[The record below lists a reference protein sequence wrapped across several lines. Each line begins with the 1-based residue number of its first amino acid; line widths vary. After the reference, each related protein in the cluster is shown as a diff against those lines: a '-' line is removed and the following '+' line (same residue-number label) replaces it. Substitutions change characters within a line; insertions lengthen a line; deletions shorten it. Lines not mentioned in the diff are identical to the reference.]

1 MPLLPA
7 CPSIMPLL
15 PACPSIMP
23 LLPTCP
29 SIIPLLPVSCH
40 CSQHAP
46 VSCHCSQHAP
56 VSYHYSQYH
65 ATAPSMPQYHAT
77 APNMPQYHTTT
88 PSIMPLLPACPSIM
102 PLLPTCPSIIPLLP
116 VSCHCSQHAPVSCHC
131 SQHAPVSYHYSQ
143 YHATAPSMPQYHAT
157 APNMPQ
163 YHTTTPSIMPLLPAC
178 PSIMP
183 LLPTCPSI
191 IPLLPVSCH
200 CSQPQYHATAP
211 SPSIIPLLPTCPS
224 IIPLLPECPSI
235 MPLLPACPSIM
246 PLSATGLAT
255 WGKKVGRKWEQ
266 LRRSD
271 SSELLTVS
279 PGRRRHW
286 SPNNTSTSHS
296 AGTSRNRRIS
306 RVESLRNLFI
316 RAGDRNCADKDP
328 QRVTPPG
335 DAERVKEECQKG
347 LADLYQ
353 LNALLEEKN
362 PRRNL
367 EEQQLLDHLERA
379 LSCEDLLSSPN
390 SAKSKL
396 SILDEETGRRSG
408 RERAVSIGCDEIRV
422 RNVQSPLSVNELCLF
437 LNNLLLRADE
447 SGYESDSTRAGSDS
461 PRGSIKSSTSDFQ
474 TAPRPG
480 TRGASSAD
488 DLSSSLCSQV
498 EEEEKGDETLT
509 SEDIGVISEEDVE
522 TTPVPK
528 LSFSRKR
535 NSKINT
541 GIRRPPHVSAESS
554 TFLEREFKT
563 LRLARSDVGELG
575 VHVEKKDSTGRSACY
590 VITRVEPGGPA
601 DRDGR
606 FKEGDEIIKVN
617 GRRLRG
623 MSLQEARTTLNI
635 CPRDVVV
642 ARPVQNKDHAPAK
655 EKPLSQPSDAAP
667 LGTTPPTGK
676 GLTGMKKFSYQFD
689 PVTPRLRNTP
699 RPIAGTLPRRPKSL
713 TMSLLTVTFQKGPGK
728 KSLGFSVV
736 GGQDSPKGSM
746 GIFVK
751 TVFQSGQA
759 AEDGSLKEGDE
770 ILTVNGSSLQ
780 GLTHAEAI
788 TAFKNI
794 KEGQV
799 LLHVGRRDPQ
809 NKSDQTAGHL
819 TDQGHILFTKAR
831 LTSLSHVTTLTS
843 STEQYLRIGHDHV
856 GEGPSPRTTQRRYDN
871 HRYRPMII
879 GTEVYNKLN
888 LCDTP
893 ADRKRDLVTVF
904 MDVTAW
910 IEIKFGK

>member
-1 MPLLPA
+1 MYCTPLTIPVEFKVVDWRLQHFLRAVKPLLLA
-7 CPSIMPLL
+7 GHKMRLFKRRCSDPSPQLVSLSPLSQDTL
-15 PACPSIMP
+15 HDV
-23 LLPTCP
+23 
-29 SIIPLLPVSCH
+29 IPD
-40 CSQHAP
+40 AP
-46 VSCHCSQHAP
+46 Q
-56 VSYHYSQYH
+56 
-65 ATAPSMPQYHAT
+65 
-77 APNMPQYHTTT
+77 T
-88 PSIMPLLPACPSIM
+88 PSKHKSQTSNGLPNVRRSI
-102 PLLPTCPSIIPLLP
+102 S
-116 VSCHCSQHAPVSCHC
+116 
-131 SQHAPVSYHYSQ
+131 
-143 YHATAPSMPQYHAT
+143 
-157 APNMPQ
+157 
-163 YHTTTPSIMPLLPAC
+163 TPSE
-178 PSIMP
+178 
-183 LLPTCPSI
+183 
-191 IPLLPVSCH
+191 VS
-200 CSQPQYHATAP
+200 PKAVKK
-211 SPSIIPLLPTCPS
+211 
-224 IIPLLPECPSI
+224 
-235 MPLLPACPSIM
+235 
-246 PLSATGLAT
+246 GLAT

-286 SPNNTSTSHS
+286 SPNNTSVSHS

-316 RAGDRNCADKDP
+316 RTGDRNCVDKETNTDP
-328 QRVTPPG
+328 ERVTPPS

-362 PRRNL
+362 PRRSL
-367 EEQQLLDHLERA
+367 EEQQMLEHLERA

-390 SAKSKL
+390 SVKSKL

-480 TRGASSAD
+480 PKGASSAD
-488 DLSSSLCSQV
+488 DLNSSLCSQV

-509 SEDIGVISEEDVE
+509 LEDIGVISEEDVE

-541 GIRRPPHVSAESS
+541 GIRRGDVRRPPHVSFSSSSAESRPRSS

-563 LRLARSDVGELG
+563 LRLARSDMGELG
-575 VHVEKKDSTGRSACY
+575 VHVEKDSTGRSACY

-623 MSLQEARTTLNI
+623 MTLQEAHTTLNI

-667 LGTTPPTGK
+667 LGTTPPSGK

-799 LLHVGRRDPQ
+799 VLHVGRRDPQ
-809 NKSDQTAGHL
+809 NK
-819 TDQGHILFTKAR
+819 
-831 LTSLSHVTTLTS
+831 
-843 STEQYLRIGHDHV
+843 
-856 GEGPSPRTTQRRYDN
+856 RT
-871 HRYRPMII
+871 
-879 GTEVYNKLN
+879 NKSKS
-888 LCDTP
+888 CD
-893 ADRKRDLVTVF
+893 DL
-904 MDVTAW
+904 D
-910 IEIKFGK
+910 KFN

>member
-1 MPLLPA
+1 MRLFKRRCSDPSPQLVSLSPLFQDTLHDVIPDAPHKSQTSNGLPNVRR
-7 CPSIMPLL
+7 SI
-15 PACPSIMP
+15 S
-23 LLPTCP
+23 
-29 SIIPLLPVSCH
+29 
-40 CSQHAP
+40 
-46 VSCHCSQHAP
+46 
-56 VSYHYSQYH
+56 
-65 ATAPSMPQYHAT
+65 
-77 APNMPQYHTTT
+77 T
-88 PSIMPLLPACPSIM
+88 PSE
-102 PLLPTCPSIIPLLP
+102 
-116 VSCHCSQHAPVSCHC
+116 VSPKAVKK
-131 SQHAPVSYHYSQ
+131 
-143 YHATAPSMPQYHAT
+143 
-157 APNMPQ
+157 
-163 YHTTTPSIMPLLPAC
+163 
-178 PSIMP
+178 
-183 LLPTCPSI
+183 
-191 IPLLPVSCH
+191 
-200 CSQPQYHATAP
+200 
-211 SPSIIPLLPTCPS
+211 
-224 IIPLLPECPSI
+224 
-235 MPLLPACPSIM
+235 
-246 PLSATGLAT
+246 GLAT

-286 SPNNTSTSHS
+286 SPNNTPASHS
-296 AGTSRNRRIS
+296 AGTSRTRRIS
-306 RVESLRNLFI
+306 RVESLRNLFV
-316 RAGDRNCADKDP
+316 RADP
-328 QRVTPPG
+328 QRVAPPG

-362 PRRNL
+362 PRRSL

-379 LSCEDLLSSPN
+379 LSCEDLLSSP
-390 SAKSKL
+390 SSVKSKL
-396 SILDEETGRRSG
+396 SVLDEETGRRSG
-408 RERAVSIGCDEIRV
+408 RERAVSVGCDETRV
-422 RNVQSPLSVNELCLF
+422 RNAQSPLSVNELCLF

-474 TAPRPG
+474 TAPRPVP
-480 TRGASSAD
+480 RGASSAD
-488 DLSSSLCSQV
+488 DLTSSLCSQV
-498 EEEEKGDETLT
+498 
-509 SEDIGVISEEDVE
+509 EDIGVISEEDVE

-541 GIRRPPHVSAESS
+541 GIRRPPHVSFSSS

-606 FKEGDEIIKVN
+606 FREGDEIIKVN

-642 ARPVQNKDHAPAK
+642 ARPVQNK
-655 EKPLSQPSDAAP
+655 EKPPSQPSDAAP
-667 LGTTPPTGK
+667 LGATPPTGK
-676 GLTGMKKFSYQFD
+676 GLDGNEEVLIPVRPRD
-689 PVTPRLRNTP
+689 PTTQGHTPP
-699 RPIAGTLPRRPKSL
+699 R
-713 TMSLLTVTFQKGPGK
+713 PGK

-799 LLHVGRRDPQ
+799 VLHVGRRDPQ
-809 NKSDQTAGHL
+809 NKRTPS
-819 TDQGHILFTKAR
+819 TKAD
-831 LTSLSHVTTLTS
+831 LSVQFPVTS
-843 STEQYLRIGHDHV
+843 SQTHNLSEHSWVRNT
-856 GEGPSPRTTQRRYDN
+856 SPIVACHTTQ
-871 HRYRPMII
+871 H
-879 GTEVYNKLN
+879 
-888 LCDTP
+888 
-893 ADRKRDLVTVF
+893 
-904 MDVTAW
+904 
-910 IEIKFGK
+910 

>member
-1 MPLLPA
+1 MYCTPLTIPVEFKVVDWRLQHFLRAVKPLLLAGSVIHSRLGDLGA
-7 CPSIMPLL
+7 CTRHELSRVLQVVSRVNTGVAWRLGCLYKARTITSVAGSITCQYRGSLETWVLVQDTNYHECCRHKMRLFKRRCSDPSPQLVSLSPLSQDTLHDVIPDAPQTPSKHKSQTSNGLPNVRRSISTSSEVSPKAVKKAFPSMPML
-15 PACPSIMP
+15 PAP
-23 LLPTCP
+23 
-29 SIIPLLPVSCH
+29 CH
-40 CSQHAP
+40 CSQH
-46 VSCHCSQHAP
+46 
-56 VSYHYSQYH
+56 H
-65 ATAPSMPQYHAT
+65 ATAPSIPQH
-77 APNMPQYHTTT
+77 
-88 PSIMPLLPACPSIM
+88 
-102 PLLPTCPSIIPLLP
+102 
-116 VSCHCSQHAPVSCHC
+116 
-131 SQHAPVSYHYSQ
+131 
-143 YHATAPSMPQYHAT
+143 HATAPSIPQH
-157 APNMPQ
+157 
-163 YHTTTPSIMPLLPAC
+163 
-178 PSIMP
+178 
-183 LLPTCPSI
+183 
-191 IPLLPVSCH
+191 
-200 CSQPQYHATAP
+200 HATAP
-211 SPSIIPLLPTCPS
+211 SIPQHHATAPSIPQHHAT
-224 IIPLLPECPSI
+224 
-235 MPLLPACPSIM
+235 APSIM

-286 SPNNTSTSHS
+286 SPNNTSVSHS

-316 RAGDRNCADKDP
+316 RTGDRNCVDKETNTDP
-328 QRVTPPG
+328 ERVTPPS

-362 PRRNL
+362 PRRSL
-367 EEQQLLDHLERA
+367 EEQQMLEHLERA

-390 SAKSKL
+390 SVKSKL

-480 TRGASSAD
+480 PKGASSAD
-488 DLSSSLCSQV
+488 DLNSSLCSQV

-541 GIRRPPHVSAESS
+541 GIRRGDVRRPPHVSFSSSSAESRPRSS

-623 MSLQEARTTLNI
+623 MTLQEAHTTLNI

-655 EKPLSQPSDAAP
+655 EKPLSKPSDAAP
-667 LGTTPPTGK
+667 LGTTPPSGK
-676 GLTGMKKFSYQFD
+676 GILIPVRSRD
-689 PVTPRLRNTP
+689 PTTQEHTTPHCGDSAPETQVPHHVLVDGDVPEGSWKEVLGFQCCGRSGLSQGQYGYLRED
-699 RPIAGTLPRRPKSL
+699 RVS
-713 TMSLLTVTFQKGPGK
+713 VGPGCRGRE
-728 KSLGFSVV
+728 LE
-736 GGQDSPKGSM
+736 GGPTSERARERLSDYLAKLVSEPAS
-746 GIFVK
+746 
-751 TVFQSGQA
+751 S
-759 AEDGSLKEGDE
+759 DE

-799 LLHVGRRDPQ
+799 VLHVGRRDPQ
-809 NKSDQTAGHL
+809 NK
-819 TDQGHILFTKAR
+819 
-831 LTSLSHVTTLTS
+831 
-843 STEQYLRIGHDHV
+843 
-856 GEGPSPRTTQRRYDN
+856 RT
-871 HRYRPMII
+871 
-879 GTEVYNKLN
+879 NKSKS
-888 LCDTP
+888 CD
-893 ADRKRDLVTVF
+893 DL
-904 MDVTAW
+904 D
-910 IEIKFGK
+910 KFN

>member
-1 MPLLPA
+1 MRLFKRRCSDPSPQLVSLSPLSQDTLHDVIPDAPQTPSKHKSQTSNGLPNVRRSISTPSEVSPKAHHATAPSIPQHHATAPSIPQHHATAPSIPQHHATAPSTMPLLPA
-7 CPSIMPLL
+7 YPSIML
-15 PACPSIMP
+15 
-23 LLPTCP
+23 
-29 SIIPLLPVSCH
+29 
-40 CSQHAP
+40 
-46 VSCHCSQHAP
+46 
-56 VSYHYSQYH
+56 
-65 ATAPSMPQYHAT
+65 
-77 APNMPQYHTTT
+77 
-88 PSIMPLLPACPSIM
+88 
-102 PLLPTCPSIIPLLP
+102 
-116 VSCHCSQHAPVSCHC
+116 
-131 SQHAPVSYHYSQ
+131 
-143 YHATAPSMPQYHAT
+143 
-157 APNMPQ
+157 
-163 YHTTTPSIMPLLPAC
+163 
-178 PSIMP
+178 
-183 LLPTCPSI
+183 
-191 IPLLPVSCH
+191 
-200 CSQPQYHATAP
+200 
-211 SPSIIPLLPTCPS
+211 
-224 IIPLLPECPSI
+224 
-235 MPLLPACPSIM
+235 
-246 PLSATGLAT
+246 LSATGLAT

-286 SPNNTSTSHS
+286 SPNNTSVSHS

-316 RAGDRNCADKDP
+316 RTGDRNCVDKETNTDP
-328 QRVTPPG
+328 QRVTPPS

-353 LNALLEEKN
+353 LNALLEENN
-362 PRRNL
+362 PRRSL
-367 EEQQLLDHLERA
+367 EEQQMLEHLERA

-390 SAKSKL
+390 SVKSKL

-474 TAPRPG
+474 TAPRPVKW
-480 TRGASSAD
+480 RKKRR
-488 DLSSSLCSQV
+488 
-498 EEEEKGDETLT
+498 ENETLT
-509 SEDIGVISEEDVE
+509 SEDIGVISEEDAE

-541 GIRRPPHVSAESS
+541 GIRRGDVRRPPHVSFSSSSAESRPRSS

-563 LRLARSDVGELG
+563 LRLARSEVGELG

-623 MSLQEARTTLNI
+623 MTLQEAHTTLNI

-642 ARPVQNKDHAPAK
+642 ARPVQNKDHAPEK

-667 LGTTPPTGK
+667 LGTTSPSGK

-759 AEDGSLKEGDE
+759 AEDGSLKEGEYAAHLTQTWLTSHKHGSPHTSMAHLTQAWLTSHKHGSPRTNMAHLTQTWLTRAEFKGGGGKDCPGAPTNLRKKKTLNFLLKRYLKISARPTSERARERLSDYLAKLVSEPASSYQIYPSDE

-799 LLHVGRRDPQ
+799 VLHVGRRDPQ
-809 NKSDQTAGHL
+809 NK
-819 TDQGHILFTKAR
+819 
-831 LTSLSHVTTLTS
+831 
-843 STEQYLRIGHDHV
+843 
-856 GEGPSPRTTQRRYDN
+856 RT
-871 HRYRPMII
+871 
-879 GTEVYNKLN
+879 NKSKS
-888 LCDTP
+888 CD
-893 ADRKRDLVTVF
+893 DL
-904 MDVTAW
+904 D
-910 IEIKFGK
+910 KFN

>member
-1 MPLLPA
+1 MP
-7 CPSIMPLL
+7 
-15 PACPSIMP
+15 
-23 LLPTCP
+23 
-29 SIIPLLPVSCH
+29 
-40 CSQHAP
+40 
-46 VSCHCSQHAP
+46 
-56 VSYHYSQYH
+56 QYH
-65 ATAPSMPQYHAT
+65 ATAPNMPQYHTTAPRMPHYHATAPSMPHYHATAPSMPQYHATAPNMPHYHATAPSMPHYHTTAPNMPHYHATAPNMPQYHTTAPSMPHYHATAPSMPHYHTTAPSMPQYHATAPNMPQYHATAPSMPQYHITAPNMPQYHTTAPSMPQYHAT

-88 PSIMPLLPACPSIM
+88 PSIMPLLP
-102 PLLPTCPSIIPLLP
+102 TC
-116 VSCHCSQHAPVSCHC
+116 
-131 SQHAPVSYHYSQ
+131 
-143 YHATAPSMPQYHAT
+143 
-157 APNMPQ
+157 
-163 YHTTTPSIMPLLPAC
+163 PSIMPLLPAC
-178 PSIMP
+178 
-183 LLPTCPSI
+183 
-191 IPLLPVSCH
+191 
-200 CSQPQYHATAP
+200 
-211 SPSIIPLLPTCPS
+211 PSIIPLLPTCPS
-224 IIPLLPECPSI
+224 II
-235 MPLLPACPSIM
+235 PLLPACPSIM

-667 LGTTPPTGK
+667 PGTTPPTGK

-809 NKSDQTAGHL
+809 NKRFSRANFQ
-819 TDQGHILFTKAR
+819 LFQ
-831 LTSLSHVTTLTS
+831 SLDIANINIAT
-843 STEQYLRIGHDHV
+843 
-856 GEGPSPRTTQRRYDN
+856 
-871 HRYRPMII
+871 
-879 GTEVYNKLN
+879 
-888 LCDTP
+888 
-893 ADRKRDLVTVF
+893 
-904 MDVTAW
+904 
-910 IEIKFGK
+910 